1 MVGRAA
7 SGVSALIAYSGSVG
21 LGREDKEEE
30 KSRNNL
36 VAIEALIGTWNKK
49 ENLVDE
55 CLN

>member
-1 MVGRAA
+1 MGRAA